1 MSEVLEPQPI
11 EGQNQDQAAQVAA
24 SVQDNPN
31 PDGTQHEGEGDKP
44 KAPRMVPVTALQQ
57 ERQRRQQEAAQRR
70 ELEAELAQYRSAA
83 PQQQKPQEPQ
93 RPKASDF
100 RTEEEYLD
108 AVERYADE
116 RATRKVAP
124 VARETVEE
132 ILQGREQET
141 HAKAVLGTFQQ
152 RISEAEATI
161 PDIVERV
168 QDLEADPLIRHVDQS
183 IRMALLASDVAPQLI
198 QALTDDPRRLEA
210 LTGDPVRAAFAL
222 ARLEASLSQK
232 PYAASAPNPAAPP
245 PGPAVKTTAR
255 VSGSAPQTKSL
266 AWIAANGSQA
276 EYEAARKAGVK

>member
-1 MSEVLEPQPI
+1 MSDTLEAPII
-11 EGQNQDQAAQVAA
+11 EGQSQDQPAHVAGQ
-24 SVQDNPN
+24 VQDNLN
-31 PDGTQHEGEGDKP
+31 PDGLQQEGEGDKP

-57 ERQRRQQEAAQRR
+57 ERQRRQQESAARR

-93 RPKASDF
+93 RPKASEF

-132 ILQGREQET
+132 ILHGREQET

-152 RISEAEATI
+152 RITEAEATI

-168 QDLEADPLIRHVDQS
+168 QDLEADPLIRHVDHS
-183 IRMALLASDVAPQLI
+183 IRMALLASDAAPQLI
-198 QALTDDPRRLEA
+198 QALTDDPRKLEA

-222 ARLEASLSQK
+222 ARIEASLAQK

-245 PGPAVKTTAR
+245 PGPAVKPTAR
-255 VSGSAPQTKSL
+255 VSG
-266 AWIAANGSQA
+266 AAVVSGQLPASGDAYYQA
-276 EYEAARKAGVK
+276 TRGKRN